1 MENHEASCRSLK
13 NHNQKPRAFRLSGV
27 SFYFLFNIGGGFE
40 EEHVVHLLAAHVL
53 GVEAVVGFDDEAF
66 HWNVGC
72 FGEEEFR
79 AAVVSVR
86 VVGAIEN
93 CVHLVGEVS
102 RDVAS
107 ASPVF
112 VDMAHVLVGDV
123 IGRSAEVGACLAV
136 DVVKADGVGL
146 GFQYISCAV
155 SDAVV
160 EGVRALV
167 VQRKLSHVLDVF
179 SVDVPHRGD
188 VVLSCKAVSSDDV
201 ADWSDGSHAVDME
214 FILLRFLVDVG
225 CVSNRYIFIFAHA
238 IWTLSPIG

>member
-1 MENHEASCRSLK
+1 
-13 NHNQKPRAFRLSGV
+13 
-27 SFYFLFNIGGGFE
+27 
-40 EEHVVHLLAAHVL
+40 
-53 GVEAVVGFDDEAF
+53 
-66 HWNVGC
+66 
-72 FGEEEFR
+72 
-79 AAVVSVR
+79 
-86 VVGAIEN
+86 
-93 CVHLVGEVS
+93 
-102 RDVAS
+102 
-107 ASPVF
+107 
-112 VDMAHVLVGDV
+112 MAHVLVGDV

-225 CVSNRYIFIFAHA
+225 CVSNRYIFIFAPCHLDLIAHRVKSESDIAVSGSYEVIGHGCQIRAAGCNHA
-238 IWTLSPIG
+238 FYRCSCGCSCLSVVAVKLRSYGCNLLLSL